1 MTDKDSKVND
11 KEFLEKTAERMKEIG
26 MAGFDEN
33 DDVEI
38 ENDDVNDDIIEEEES
53 STSDTPTEETDDND
67 SSEDMESDDTET
79 SKDNEAGVD
88 TPTLSDALRRSA
100 IHQNWTPEE
109 IDEFMKI
116 DPEKAIK
123 TFEKI
128 HESNNRLTTEFS
140 KLGQAA
146 LKAQQDA
153 DRVTPDTNQSD
164 DVTKIIAG
172 LEKEHSGDP
181 LYEDVV
187 KPLAQALKTVQSQQV
202 VQHTSSPTVED
213 RNRDRDG
220 LVQQVNEFFS
230 QETLRDYDGYY
241 GTPGHPKTNDQLR
254 SYNQVLQLA
263 DQIIAGSILQEKE
276 ISVPQALE
284 KAHLV
289 IAEPFRQTATQNALK
304 LSVKKRGKG
313 VQLKPNSSTAIVD
326 NEDKTTPKSRSELH
340 ARARERLQKVFK
352 T

>member
-1 MTDKDSKVND
+1 MTNESRLKDD
-11 KEFLEKTAERMKEIG
+11 DFLEKTAERMKKIGLAGYDEI
-26 MAGFDEN
+26 DEEDEDN
-33 DDVEI
+33 
-38 ENDDVNDDIIEEEES
+38 EEEET
-53 STSDTPTEETDDND
+53 STSEETPTEDADDD
-67 SSEDMESDDTET
+67 PSSSEDKESDDTE
-79 SKDNEAGVD
+79 SSEDSEAGD
-88 TPTLSDALRRSA
+88 ETPTLSDALRRSA
-100 IHQNWTPEE
+100 IHQEWTQEE
-109 IDEFMKI
+109 IDEFMKA

-146 LKAQQDA
+146 LKVQHDA
-153 DRVTPDTNQSD
+153 DQSTTNTHQQD

-172 LEKEHSGDP
+172 LGKEHDGDP
-181 LYEDVV
+181 LYEDFV
-187 KPLAQALKTVQSQQV
+187 KPLAQALKASQSQQV
-202 VQHTSSPTVED
+202 VQHVASPTVET

-230 QETLRDYDGYY
+230 QETLRDYDEYY
-241 GTPGHPKTNDQLR
+241 GTPGHPKTNDQLG

-263 DQIIAGSILQEKE
+263 DQIVAGSILQQNEL
-276 ISVPQALE
+276 SVPEALD

-304 LSVKKRGKG
+304 VSVKKREKG
-313 VQLKPNSSTAIVD
+313 VQLKPNSSASTVDDGNDRTA
-326 NEDKTTPKSRSELH
+326 PKSRSELH
-340 ARARERLQKVFK
+340 SRTRERLQKVFN